1 MQLQILKLEDGE
13 YAKAN
18 GGFSLVRA
26 GVKKV
31 APAISTATT
40 SVGAGRS
47 ECCSIGAYSAHPNT
61 HVNYVSRRNHF
72 RRGSPVCRGE
82 RREFDQAHFAVG
94 QEQKRDAVFPT
105 DFQQGLDQDGR
116 CQCSVRCFILNACVT
131 SRVVLT

>member
-31 APAISTATT
+31 APAISTATATT

-47 ECCSIGAYSAHPNT
+47 E
-61 HVNYVSRRNHF
+61 
-72 RRGSPVCRGE
+72 
-82 RREFDQAHFAVG
+82 
-94 QEQKRDAVFPT
+94 
-105 DFQQGLDQDGR
+105 
-116 CQCSVRCFILNACVT
+116 
-131 SRVVLT
+131 